1 MRNHPFG
8 LGMGERSTLSFQTAE
23 GKKEKSCH
31 ECYMVHQIQYLP
43 RITPREGEHFFFSL
57 STQNSSTGAHF
68 SLRSIVSHFHGMEN
82 RCYYEQKPT

>member
-43 RITPREGEHFFFSL
+43 RITPREGEHFFFHSVL
-57 STQNSSTGAHF
+57 KTHQQEHISPSDP
-68 SLRSIVSHFHGMEN
+68 L
-82 RCYYEQKPT
+82 